1 MPSTSEARPARC
13 CACGAAS
20 RPPGANLIVHGD
32 GTRERQVRGPPSA
45 ASAPEVGTVRV
56 RRFECQRCGACMIVV
71 PRELL
76 PRRLYT
82 ASAIGLAL
90 ALWALL
96 GATETATRTRV
107 SPWAIVGAAAATRWM
122 TLRRWAADA
131 GAGRL
136 FATSRAPP
144 PAFVRRQHAERAA
157 AALVALA
164 PVGLALEQAAF
175 AGGALH
181 HLR

>member
-1 MPSTSEARPARC
+1 M
-13 CACGAAS
+13 
-20 RPPGANLIVHGD
+20 
-32 GTRERQVRGPPSA
+32 
-45 ASAPEVGTVRV
+45 RV
-56 RRFECQRCGACMIVV
+56 RRFECQRCGACMVVV
-71 PRELL
+71 PRELQ

-90 ALWALL
+90 ALWGLM
-96 GATETATRTRV
+96 GATEAATRARV
-107 SPWAIVGAAAATRWM
+107 SPFAIVGAAAATRWV
-122 TLRRWAADA
+122 TLRRWASDA

-144 PAFVRRQHAERAA
+144 PGFVRRQHAERAA

-164 PVGLALEQAAF
+164 PAGLPLEQAAF

-181 HLR
+181 HVR